1 MNRRAFL
8 AAAAAPLLG
17 VSSCAGAGHKNL
29 DEQIGRMLMVNM
41 PGQHAAD
48 SKIVD
53 YIKSSRVGGVLLFE
67 SNFAPSESPRETL
80 KKLTAEL
87 QRPSSTPLF
96 IAMDQEGGAVNRLKQ
111 EYGFAA
117 TLTAES
123 LGDRNDPQFTF
134 HYVEKIAAELRA
146 MGINLNFAP
155 VVDVK
160 VNPDNPVVGRRGR
173 CFSGDP
179 EIVAEQA
186 AAFIRAHHQQGVLT
200 TLKHFPGH
208 GSSTADSHAGLVDVT
223 QTWSERELIPYIKLI
238 RGGLV
243 DAVMTA
249 HIFNRKLDDT
259 YPASLSKKTITGLLR
274 GRLGYN
280 GLVISDDL
288 LMGAIRNQ
296 YSLEESVTLAI
307 NAGVDMLLFSSMQ
320 DNLVERVND
329 IIRQSVNSGRI
340 AAERIDESARR
351 IGRLKQR
358 LL

>member
-1 MNRRAFL
+1 
-8 AAAAAPLLG
+8 
-17 VSSCAGAGHKNL
+17 
-29 DEQIGRMLMVNM
+29 
-41 PGQHAAD
+41 
-48 SKIVD
+48 
-53 YIKSSRVGGVLLFE
+53 
-67 SNFAPSESPRETL
+67 
-80 KKLTAEL
+80 
-87 QRPSSTPLF
+87 
-96 IAMDQEGGAVNRLKQ
+96 VNRLKQ

-173 CFSGDP
+173 CFSDDP

-288 LMGAIRNQ
+288 RLGYNGLVISDDLLMGAIRNQ